1 MNTQTAVHVS
11 STDKNRV
18 LRFLA
23 SIPDGAGDVEPPEW
37 PSVQPAAGA
46 ARDAEVSRRG
56 LRPAAAAAAAGERDA
71 EAEQA
76 DAAQAQG
83 AVVPGGLSD
92 REASALQAQRKAN
105 AAFRELRTFNKGDVL
120 VLMGPQGHLEIAQAK
135 SNTNLDTQ
143 DAFEVS
149 LHQPNNTS
157 ALHPRAFHSSTPH
170 GKPTAHHNGRSS
182 QKKGLLLDQQ
192 AAVFCISGTTP
203 ADCRGK
209 SGHERNV
216 HRLRQW
222 PQRQE
227 VAGALPEFND
237 RFLGG

>member
-105 AAFRELRTFNKGDVL
+105 AAFRELRAFNKGDVL
-120 VLMGPQGHLEIAQAK
+120 VLMGPQGNLEIAQAK

-143 DAFEVS
+143 DAFEVRFTNPTTQA
-149 LHQPNNTS
+149 HCT
-157 ALHPRAFHSSTPH
+157 HSSTPH

-203 ADCRGK
+203 ADCRGE
-209 SGHERNV
+209 SGHERNA